1 VLTSQIKTGV
11 ADGALSPFLST
22 VLPAME
28 SALEANA
35 DSSAFE
41 ESDAFADDSQV
52 RALSSLARAEREEGE
67 GA

>member
-1 VLTSQIKTGV
+1 LGVVALQIKTGV
-11 ADGALSPFLST
+11 KDEALSPFLSA

-52 RALSSLARAEREEGE
+52 RAVCTRVQSG
-67 GA
+67 